1 MRRALIALMI
11 LIVVLAGCAGGK
23 KGQKVELTAPFI
35 GGTSG
40 IAADFIDARAE
51 VFDGGRDPFD
61 VVVKLENKGE
71 STVPPNRVR
80 VKLSGINPSE
90 FSKLEEDLMK
100 SPADELTAVRKDPQG
115 NALPGTQA
123 TVEFT
128 GLNHFSQITGAQV
141 AFPLRADVCYTYS
154 TNAVSKL
161 CVRENIMN
169 PAPEGICDINSEK
182 EIFNSGAPVQ
192 VGAVKETA
200 FGKDKLS
207 FSFEIK
213 NAGTGDIFERG
224 SVCDRGTRSKSGRA
238 YVIVDTGIPGV
249 SCSGLQTSGT
259 KAEGFT
265 TLYDG
270 KKLVTCTQTVTTRT
284 DFEQQID
291 IAVIYDYEEFK
302 QTTLTIKSS
311 GEGPAPMVSTG
322 NES

>member
-1 MRRALIALMI
+1 MRNAIVAVMI

-23 KGQKVELTAPFI
+23 KGQKVELTAPFV
-35 GGTSG
+35 GGTTG
-40 IAADFIDARAE
+40 IAADFIDARKE

-100 SPADELTAVRKDPQG
+100 SPGDELTSVRKDPQG
-115 NALPGTQA
+115 NALPGAQA

-141 AFPLRADVCYTYS
+141 AFPLRADVCYTYT

-169 PAPEGICDINSEK
+169 PAPEGICEINSDK

-207 FSFEIK
+207 FSFEIS

-238 YVIVDTGIPGV
+238 YVVVDTGIPGV

-302 QTTLTIKSS
+302 QTTLTVKSS
-311 GEGPAPMVSTG
+311 GEGPAPMATTG